1 MGKVAIGRIQFKL
14 KRTIILIGALLCAVA
29 TTAIAQQQPP
39 VDPQVAVYRQLL
51 DNANAQLAQSIAAAQ
66 GQIAQLQKE
75 LAAEKAK
82 NAPSPAPAPSPN
94 PAK

>member
-1 MGKVAIGRIQFKL
+1 MKRIVL
-14 KRTIILIGALLCAVA
+14 VGALCAMA
-29 TTAIAQQQPP
+29 TSALAQQTPP
-39 VDPQVAVYRQLL
+39 ADPQVAVYRQLL

-82 NAPSPAPAPSPN
+82 NAPKDAVKPDAPKTP
-94 PAK
+94 

>member
-1 MGKVAIGRIQFKL
+1 MRHRHFGLRS
-14 KRTIILIGALLCAVA
+14 TA
-29 TTAIAQQQPP
+29 THP

-51 DNANAQLAQSIAAAQ
+51 DNANAQLQ

-82 NAPSPAPAPSPN
+82 STTTTREPPNAQQIPQPSPN
-94 PAK
+94 DGGSSAQPPVRQEGGSPH

>member
-1 MGKVAIGRIQFKL
+1 MSMMKQ
-14 KRTIILIGALLCAVA
+14 TILIAALCALA
-29 TTAIAQQQPP
+29 TSALAQQQPIAGQP
-39 VDPQVAVYRQLL
+39 PGDPQVAVYRQLL

-66 GQIAQLQKE
+66 GQIAKLQSE

-82 NAPSPAPAPSPN
+82 NAPSAAPTPSPS